1 MGGGAALA
9 ARTSFEGWV
18 GPQEV
23 YKERYIY
30 LPFQVP
36 TGAQRILVRYEFDEP
51 VTAPLGMGPGNTVDI
66 GIFDPRGMEFP
77 EAPGFRGWSGSA
89 KREFFI
95 SPEAATP
102 GYIPGPLYPGR
113 WHIILGFERVQET
126 GVRYRVEVEVESG
139 REAPAVPL
147 EEATR
152 PLAGRVRGGRFLRGD
167 LHCHSVH
174 SDGLNTV
181 EELVHNALQRGLDF
195 LAVTDHNTYTHHRD
209 LAALSHLPI
218 VLIPG
223 EEVTTY
229 WGHANTW
236 GLRQFVDFRCTDAES
251 MRTLLRF
258 VEERGGLMSIN
269 HPKSVGPPWLL
280 DLWEGFSFMEVW
292 QAPWRFYN
300 WESLE
305 RWDLLLS
312 RGQRVVGVG
321 GSDVHS
327 IPPAPPL
334 HPHGLGN
341 PTTWVYVPTP
351 WATAQDVLAALR
363 RGHVFISAEPA
374 GPRLVLRADA
384 DGDGRYETLMG
395 DTVTLDADASLEVLV
410 EVEGGTGRRLWLVSD
425 GLPMA
430 IVPLEEERSAYRV
443 RVPVAA
449 RRYLRAELRGPR
461 GHPRRGEVVWAL
473 TNPIWFRSP

>member
-1 MGGGAALA
+1 LGELV
-9 ARTSFEGWV
+9 SFEGWV
-18 GPQEV
+18 GPQDV
-23 YKERYIY
+23 RQSRYLY

-36 TGAQRILVRYEFDEP
+36 AGASRIHVRYEFQEP

-66 GIFDPRGMEFP
+66 GLFDPRGLDFP

-89 KREFFI
+89 KREFFVA
-95 SPEAATP
+95 PTEATP

-113 WHIILGFERVQET
+113 WHVVLGFERVQET
-126 GVRYRVEVEVESG
+126 GVRYRVEVAVETQG
-139 REAPAVPL
+139 PAQ
-147 EEATR
+147 ATS
-152 PLAGRVRGGRFLRGD
+152 PDEGPAGPQARVRGGRFVRGD

-181 EELVHNALQRGLDF
+181 EELVREALARGLDF
-195 LAVTDHNTYTHHRD
+195 LAVTDHNTCTHHRE

-236 GLRQFVDFRCTDAES
+236 GLRRFVDFRCTDAQS
-251 MRTLLRF
+251 LRSLLRF

-269 HPKSVGPPWLL
+269 HPKSVGPPWLFE
-280 DLWEGFSFMEVW
+280 LWDDFSFMEVW

-305 RWDLLLS
+305 RWEMLLC
-312 RGQRVVGVG
+312 RGRRVVAVG

-341 PTTWVYVPTP
+341 PTTWAYVPERE
-351 WATAQDVLAALR
+351 ATAEAVLAALR
-363 RGHVFISAEPA
+363 RGHVFISADPE

-384 DGDGRYETLMG
+384 DGDGRYEVLMG
-395 DTVTLDADASLEVLV
+395 DTVEVAQDRPMEFLV
-410 EVEGGTGRRLWLVSD
+410 EVEGGQGRRLWLVSD
-425 GLPMA
+425 GLPVA
-430 IVPLEEERSAYRV
+430 IAPLEEERCVYRA
-443 RVPVAA
+443 RISVAG

-461 GHPRRGEVVWAL
+461 GRPQRGEVVWAL
-473 TNPIWFRSP
+473 TNPIWFRRP